1 MSDQQTALV
10 TGGTGF
16 IGSNLIGRLLST
28 GWTVHAIVRPHSDLR
43 AIAAH
48 VDNVILHVH
57 DGSTT
62 NMVKIV
68 ATSKPNVVFHLASS
82 FLSSHSSSHSPED
95 ITPLIQSTI
104 LFSTQLVEA
113 MRECGVKSLVN
124 TGTFWQHYENKDY
137 SPVNLYAATKQ
148 AFEAILQ
155 YYVEAESIKVIT
167 LKLFDTYGPNDPR
180 HKLFHLLGKAARTL
194 EPLKM
199 SFGEQLIDLVYIDN
213 VIDAYLLA
221 AKYVQSD
228 TGHRIFAVTSGEPI
242 QLRKIVQIY
251 SEITR
256 KPVRVEWGAR
266 PYRDR
271 EVMSP
276 WRGEPLP
283 GWMPSVGLGEG
294 VSKMIDGGEK

>member
-1 MSDQQTALV
+1 MNDQQTALV

-28 GWTVHAIVRPHSDLR
+28 GWQVHAIARPHSKLQS
-43 AIAAH
+43 IAEH
-48 VDNVILHVH
+48 IDKIILHVH
-57 DGSTT
+57 DGSTA

-68 ATSKPNVVFHLASS
+68 ETSRPDVVFHLASL
-82 FLSSHSSSHSPED
+82 FLPSHSSDD
-95 ITPLIQSTI
+95 IAPLIQSNI
-104 LFSTQLVEA
+104 MFSTQLVEA
-113 MRECGVKSLVN
+113 MRVCGVRSLIN
-124 TGTFWQHYENKDY
+124 TGTSWQHYENKDY

-242 QLRKIVQIY
+242 QLRKLVQIY

-256 KPVRVEWGAR
+256 KTVRVEWGAR

-283 GWMPSVGLGEG
+283 GWTPSVGLGEG
-294 VSKMIDGGEK
+294 VSKMDESAIQHKV